1 MTARLPRLRRRRR
14 RLNLADIAAR
24 FHRGIAE
31 VDATIE
37 PFARTWD
44 DWNHEALHASGPLWV
59 TLGDSVTQG
68 IGASAPDRSFAAL
81 VRDRLRH
88 ETGEP
93 WRLINLSMSGARFRD
108 VLDHQLPVLHDYAL
122 APTVVS
128 AVIGSNDYIWRRNVG
143 AIAAD
148 AEALVDAL
156 PEGTILSRVSEVRP
170 DRRRIAINR
179 EFERAAARGRVRLYR
194 AWDWPTGHGM
204 WAQDNF
210 HPNDRAHT
218 HLAANLIDAFSTH
231 GVTPRQQRSPER

>member
-14 RLNLADIAAR
+14 RVNFADIAAR

-37 PFARTWD
+37 PFAQTWD
-44 DWNHEALHASGPLWV
+44 EWNHDALHADGPLWV

-68 IGASAPDRSFAAL
+68 IGASTPAASFAAL
-81 VRDRLRH
+81 VREHLRS

-108 VLDHQLPVLHDYAL
+108 VVDHQVPVIEDYGLQPA
-122 APTVVS
+122 VVS
-128 AVIGSNDYIWRRNVG
+128 AVIGSNDYIWRRNTPAIEADAQDLVG
-143 AIAAD
+143 A
-148 AEALVDAL
+148 L
-156 PEGTILSRVSEVRP
+156 PRDTILSRVSEARP

-179 EFERAAARGRVRLYR
+179 VFEHAGSQGRVRLYR

-218 HLAANLIDAFSTH
+218 HLASNLIDAFAAY
-231 GVTPRQQRSPER
+231 GVTG

>member
-1 MTARLPRLRRRRR
+1 MIARLPRLRRRRR
-14 RLNLADIAAR
+14 RINFADIAAR

-37 PFARTWD
+37 PFAQTWD
-44 DWNHEALHASGPLWV
+44 EWNHEALHADGPLWV

-68 IGASAPDRSFAAL
+68 IGASTPAVSFAAIVL
-81 VRDRLRH
+81 EHLRD

-108 VLDHQLPVLHDYAL
+108 VLDHQLPVLDDHQL
-122 APTVVS
+122 QPTAVS
-128 AVIGSNDYIWRRNVG
+128 AVIGSNDYIWRRNTA

-148 AEALVDAL
+148 AEALVAAL
-156 PEGTILSRVSEVRP
+156 PEGTILSRVSEARP
-170 DRRRIAINR
+170 DRRRVAINR
-179 EFERAAARGRVRLYR
+179 VFERAGSRGRVRLYR
-194 AWDWPTGHGM
+194 AWDWPTGQGM

-218 HLAANLIDAFSTH
+218 HLAANLIDAFSTY
-231 GVTPRQQRSPER
+231 GVTR